1 MHGVLERLLDMGCF
15 SNRARQCQIRLLV
28 CLNKSLQSV
37 NILLLRYFSDFVE
50 GARHLVMRAP
60 DGCIRGPG
68 FVPQPHA
75 VRGIAPRTLHRGNV
89 ESKPVLGLER
99 AANVEVCVAVTVM
112 ARNAGTLV
120 RLANLAN
127 LTILV

>member
-1 MHGVLERLLDMGCF
+1 MGCF
-15 SNRARQCQIRLLV
+15 SNRARQCQIRLFV
-28 CLNKSLQSV
+28 CLHKSLQSV
-37 NILLLRYFSDFVE
+37 DILLLRYFSDLLE

-68 FVPQPHA
+68 LVPQPHA
-75 VRGIAPRTLHRGNV
+75 VRGIAPRTLHRSNI
-89 ESKPVLGLER
+89 EPKLVLGLER
-99 AANVEVCVAVTVM
+99 AANVKVCVATTVM
-112 ARNAGTLV
+112 ARNASTLV